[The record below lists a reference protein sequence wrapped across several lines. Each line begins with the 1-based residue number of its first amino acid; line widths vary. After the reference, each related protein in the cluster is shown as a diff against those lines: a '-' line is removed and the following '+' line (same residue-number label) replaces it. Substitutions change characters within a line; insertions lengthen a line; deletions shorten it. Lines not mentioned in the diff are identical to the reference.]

1 MIKERISADDV
12 IAFLRDHKV
21 LLASQLAEHFD
32 CSKGTI
38 WRKLEGTGYLTSFNL
53 NGSVLTLPDIP
64 EWDEQGLWEF
74 RGARFS
80 RWGNLFETIVHLVE
94 KSNAGFRAQE
104 LKQHLH
110 DNIHHHLSLCVE
122 KGLLYREGARKS
134 AVYYSMNSRK
144 RRVQMKRRGSELR
157 TRIGRPP
164 GLTKGKI
171 IDVLALAIKHRAT
184 SVEELMPLVRSKGM
198 KVNERGVRW
207 IIQEYEIKKKGFRSG
222 S

>member
-38 WRKLEGTGYLTSFNL
+38 WRKLEGTGYLTSFNR

-64 EWDEQGLWEF
+64 EWDEHDLWEYQ
-74 RGARFS
+74 GVRFS
-80 RWGNLFETIVHLVE
+80 RWGNLSETIVHFIE
-94 KSNAGFRAQE
+94 NSDAGVTAKE
-104 LKQHLH
+104 LKQRLH
-110 DNIHHHLSLCVE
+110 DNIHHHLSSCVG
-122 KGLLYREGARKS
+122 KGRLYREGARKS

-157 TRIGRPP
+157 TRVGRPP